1 MHLIWIQHL
10 NILAFSLL
18 IFVGSFSNEEKQA
31 PMILYTV
38 YTCLLNPHICHR
50 SPYYSYCLFGQ
61 LPPCSHIFPILPLAW
76 PLGMPHLCGFLSFSM
91 LLLRHTIASIPPPYT
106 NPILLL
112 SQPCVHCCFCTG
124 KRKELSPIWYTHNLS
139 PKQRY
144 VRGVASVINEMELS
158 FLFQFSMSST

>member
-31 PMILYTV
+31 PMILNTV

-91 LLLRHTIASIPPPYT
+91 LLLRHTIASIPPHLTQTP
-106 NPILLL
+106 
-112 SQPCVHCCFCTG
+112 SCCF
-124 KRKELSPIWYTHNLS
+124 LSLVYTAASAQGRERSSVLFDTLTIWVPN
-139 PKQRY
+139 KD
-144 VRGVASVINEMELS
+144 M
-158 FLFQFSMSST
+158 